1 MAGRGTISVNQTPT
15 YGDKSKLAAA
25 SKTLTKTPM
34 TGTPT
39 PAPTAGRPVSTG
51 AGSSQTGNTQ
61 PTGNTAP
68 LPQQSRVA
76 PEHKEAFKELAVAFR
91 THQFWQNVLAQYP
104 SDWSRMYA
112 KEAKRNYEQTKQK
125 TRGGTP
131 YFL

>member
-51 AGSSQTGNTQ
+51 AGVFQTGHTQ
-61 PTGNTAP
+61 QPQPEVQAP
-68 LPQQSRVA
+68 PAIPAEHQSKMDV
-76 PEHKEAFKELAVAFR
+76 LAQAYR
-91 THQFWQNVLAQYP
+91 TKQFWDNVLANYP
-104 SDWSRMYA
+104 SEWSRMYA
-112 KEAKRNYEQTKQK
+112 ADANKALAKATADARTQT
-125 TRGGTP
+125 P
-131 YFL
+131 FFE